1 MLLHQRQPSILDKY
15 CYLPQAINPEEE
27 RAALYLPYLILLQMW
42 FSWPECCQT
51 SGEPLTRHFTLT
63 VFINK
68 NNFIDFIR
76 GGIISV
82 VLSVG

>member
-1 MLLHQRQPSILDKY
+1 LDKY
-15 CYLPQAINPEEE
+15 CYLSQAINPEEE
-27 RAALYLPYLILLQMW
+27 RAALCLPYLILLQMW

-51 SGEPLTRHFTLT
+51 AGELLTRHFTLT
-63 VFINK
+63 GFVNKKNFIN
-68 NNFIDFIR
+68 FIP